1 MLSEYIS
8 IKLFNKDPQKK
19 KTWIN
24 ILDDDKENSDFF
36 IVNVAFNIKD
46 SCVKLEYPKACFIQ
60 TRKFYAIIKN
70 YITKGGKN

>member
-1 MLSEYIS
+1 M
-8 IKLFNKDPQKK
+8 KK

-24 ILDDDKENSDFF
+24 ILDDDKGNSDFF

-46 SCVKLEYPKACFIQ
+46 SWGKLEYLKACFIQ

-70 YITKGGKN
+70 YITKDGKN